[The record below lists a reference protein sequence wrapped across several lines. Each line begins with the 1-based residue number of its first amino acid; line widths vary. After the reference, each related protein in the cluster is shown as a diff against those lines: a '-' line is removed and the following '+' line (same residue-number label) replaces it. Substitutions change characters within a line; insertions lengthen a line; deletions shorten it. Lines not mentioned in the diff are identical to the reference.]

1 MNISLFIKLLGAFVS
16 SVFWVFC
23 NAQVFSTQSS
33 EYRVGDSL
41 VQVDTDSRVRVHDFG
56 PSGGFIDPT
65 TGGARI
71 ATIISGVSYGKSVVL
86 SGVSITNKGVP
97 GRVYWQP
104 DGVVTQI
111 NAGEGRTGEPCRAQ
125 VSSFAVPPDVKLRWH
140 LQFRVGDSSQG
151 QGWVMTPHGS
161 DPTLIWQLKAPGLRP
176 SLAMILDTDDTD
188 DRKLMVY
195 FSQLSGAATKVQRA
209 GSIRGLVS
217 DTQIDVVI
225 EARLDERALV
235 SGGKGYWRVW
245 VNDEVVVDRI
255 GPTLAQN
262 AAEPHQWFF
271 GMYRYLTNCPTTVPR
286 RITWD
291 DVKLE
296 RMELVE

>member
-1 MNISLFIKLLGAFVS
+1 MNTLRITKVLILVFFIPAYAV
-16 SVFWVFC
+16 C

-41 VQVDTDSRVRVHDFG
+41 VAVDTDSRVRVHDFG
-56 PSGGFIDPT
+56 PNGGFVDPR
-65 TGGARI
+65 TGVARV
-71 ATIISGVSYGKSVVL
+71 ATIISGISYGKSVVL
-86 SGVSITNKGVP
+86 SGVSITNKGIP

-104 DGVVTQI
+104 NGVVTQI
-111 NAGEGRTGEPCRAQ
+111 NAGEGRSGEPCRAQ
-125 VSSFAVPPDVKLRWH
+125 VSSFPVLPDVKLRWH
-140 LQFRVGDSSQG
+140 MQFRVGDSSQG
-151 QGWVMTPHGS
+151 QEWTMTPYGN

-188 DRKLMVY
+188 SRKLMIY

-217 DTQIDVVI
+217 DVPINVVI
-225 EARLDERALV
+225 EARLDERTLE
-235 SGGKGYWRVW
+235 SGGSGYWRAW

-255 GPTLAQN
+255 GPTLSLN

-271 GMYRYLTNCPTTVPR
+271 GMYRYLTNCPTSVSR

-291 DVKLE
+291 EVKLE
-296 RMELVE
+296 RAELVQ